1 MKKTIVFILMAMCL
15 AGVLSGC
22 SSGSVSEQ
30 MVIQQSEYYSTEPLD
45 FDFPGA
51 YSNYLGIAPTNVQ
64 IGPDI
69 EPGYWHDEYDP
80 NMPAPKP
87 AVIYDVVVVIPED
100 EFNPA
105 VAYDRMVS
113 EAERMFLELRDMAE
127 SKGFEIRSEGY
138 GSSGPDR
145 YSFDIEIG
153 EIGGPSNRS
162 LSYKI
167 KGEVSNDERAYM
179 VGYFK
184 LDPKHPEGDTSWDW
198 WNIHCPDGLIGIEQ
212 ELDVFT
218 GH

>member
-1 MKKTIVFILMAMCL
+1 MKKTIVMILMAACVAGAL
-15 AGVLSGC
+15 AGC
-22 SSGSVSEQ
+22 SNGSVSEQ
-30 MVIQQSEYYSTEPLD
+30 MVVQQTEYSTEEGID
-45 FDFPGA
+45 SWGA
-51 YSNYLGIAPTNVQ
+51 APAVPQ
-64 IGPDI
+64 IWQGYHDAGD
-69 EPGYWHDEYDP
+69 GYWHDEYDP

-87 AVIYDVVVVIPED
+87 TVIYDVVVVIPED

-127 SKGFEIRSEGY
+127 SKGLEIRSEGY

-145 YSFDIEIG
+145 YTFDIEIG

-179 VGYFK
+179 VGYFN

-198 WNIHCPDGLIGIEQ
+198 WNIHCPDGIIGIEQ
-212 ELDVFT
+212 ELDVFAR
-218 GH
+218 H